1 MAGIEGIRQAFSG
14 VFPAIDYT
22 CSVSPSSSIAMQ
34 KIKKLVWRLVLHE
47 NSPILALI
55 LVNLILG
62 GMVFRQYGESWDEQS
77 QFLYGRKSLTAY
89 ASFKRVSILED
100 KGPFYAMVASLG
112 EQVLQTLDRQ
122 LKSDET
128 WHLMNFL
135 SFLIGLFFLYRLCRR
150 WTTRWAAFGATLLF
164 NTQPLL
170 WGHAFINP
178 KDIPFMAFFL
188 ASVELGLGMGAA
200 PDATDKPARSAGLV
214 LWKAALAGSVLGMC
228 TAIRVLGPAAGALV
242 ALYWLLKSGRRCLP
256 GLVVYFLAA
265 LVTTYAIWPGLW
277 GNPLGNYLKAFETA
291 ADYPW
296 GGKVLFNGIEY
307 TPDKLP
313 RSYLPTLLTL
323 QFTEPALALFAA
335 GLVCGVSLAFR
346 KRVDWI
352 FCGLLAVW
360 FGLPVLAV
368 VIARPIAYD
377 NFRQFLFIIPPLF
390 ALAALGLQHLSGW
403 LKKPAWNVA
412 VLALLVAPGIYWGVR
427 LQPYQYIYY
436 NNLAGGV
443 TGAFRRYELDY
454 WATSYRE
461 LTKYLDQYA
470 PPQTSAVVWGAPH
483 IVKHYARKDIEVLDY
498 QKDSLTKLASA
509 QFAVLSSRHNKDQDL
524 YPEAV
529 VLARVERLGAILAVV
544 KDLRAGNPTQP

>member
-1 MAGIEGIRQAFSG
+1 
-14 VFPAIDYT
+14 
-22 CSVSPSSSIAMQ
+22 MQ
-34 KIKKLVWRLVLHE
+34 RIKKLVWRLVRHE

-62 GMVFRQYGESWDEQS
+62 GMVFRQYGESWDERS
-77 QFLYGRKSLTAY
+77 QFLYGQKSLSAY
-89 ASFKRVSILED
+89 ASFKRVPILED

-112 EQVLQTLDRQ
+112 AQVLQTLDRQ

-135 SFLIGLFFLYRLCRR
+135 SFQIGLFFLYRLCRR

-188 ASVELGLGMGAA
+188 ASVELGLGMGRD
-200 PDATDKPARSAGLV
+200 PDAANKPARSAGLV

-242 ALYWLLKSGRRCLP
+242 AIYWLLKSGRRCLP
-256 GLVVYFLAA
+256 GLIVYFLAA
-265 LVTTYAIWPGLW
+265 LVTTYAVWPGLW
-277 GNPLGNYLKAFETA
+277 GNPLGNYLKAFKTA

-296 GGKVLFNGIEY
+296 GGKVLFNGMEY

-335 GLVCGVSLAFR
+335 GLVSVVSLTFQ
-346 KRVDWI
+346 KKIDWKI
-352 FCGLLAVW
+352 CGLLAAW

-368 VIARPIAYD
+368 IIARPIVYD

-390 ALAALGLQHLSGW
+390 VLAALSLQYLSGW
-403 LKKPAWNVA
+403 LKKPAWKA
-412 VLALLVAPGIYWGVR
+412 VFLALLVAPGIYWGFR
-427 LQPYQYIYY
+427 LHPYQYIYY

-454 WATSYRE
+454 WVTSYRE
-461 LTKYLDQYA
+461 LTEYLDQYA
-470 PPQTSAVVWGAPH
+470 PPQTSALVWGAPH
-483 IVKHYARKDIEVLDY
+483 IVKHYARKDIEILDY
-498 QKDSLTKLASA
+498 QKDSLAKLASA
-509 QFAVLSSRHNKDQDL
+509 QFAVLSSRHNKDQTL

-529 VLARVERLGAILAVV
+529 VLTRVERLGAILAVI
-544 KDLRAGNPTQP
+544 KDLRTGHPAQP

>member
-1 MAGIEGIRQAFSG
+1 MQ
-14 VFPAIDYT
+14 
-22 CSVSPSSSIAMQ
+22 SI
-34 KIKKLVWRLVLHE
+34 KNLVWRLVRHE

-62 GMVFRQYGESWDEQS
+62 SMVFRQYGESWDESS
-77 QFLYGRKSLTAY
+77 QFLYGQKSLAAY
-89 ASFKRVSILED
+89 EGFKRVSTLED
-100 KGPFYAMVASLG
+100 KGPFYAMIASLG
-112 EQVLQTLDRQ
+112 AQTLERLDRQ
-122 LKSDET
+122 LKPDET
-128 WHLMNFL
+128 WQLMNFL

-188 ASVELGLGMGAA
+188 ASVELGLAMGADS
-200 PDATDKPARSAGLV
+200 DAANQPARSARLV

-242 ALYWLLKSGRRCLP
+242 AIYWLLKSGRHSLP
-256 GLVVYFLAA
+256 GLGVYFLAA
-265 LVTTYAIWPGLW
+265 LVTTYAVWPGLW
-277 GNPLGNYLKAFETA
+277 GHPLGNYLKAFATA
-291 ADYPW
+291 TDYPW
-296 GGKVLFNGIEY
+296 GGRVLFNGMEY

-323 QFTEPALALFAA
+323 QFTEPALALFAV
-335 GLVCGVSLAFR
+335 GLVSAVIQVYR
-346 KRVDWI
+346 KKIDWNI
-352 FCGLLAVW
+352 SGLFATW
-360 FGLPVLAV
+360 FGLPFLAV
-368 VIARPIAYD
+368 IIARPILYD

-390 ALAALGLQHLSGW
+390 ALAALGIHDLSGW
-403 LKKPAWNVA
+403 LKKPAWKV
-412 VLALLVAPGIYWGVR
+412 VFLALLIAPGVYWGVR
-427 LQPYQYIYY
+427 LHPYQYIYY

-461 LTKYLDQYA
+461 LTEYLDQSA
-470 PPQTSAVVWGAPH
+470 PPQTSTLVWGAAH

-498 QKDSLTKLASA
+498 KKDSLTKLASA

-524 YPEAV
+524 YPQAV

-544 KDLRAGNPTQP
+544 KDLRAGYPAQP